1 MKPSLK
7 TSARCAYGCRQG
19 SIQIAQESRL
29 LFLIF
34 LESVSKTNFER
45 SGSGWDSNPEPTP
58 KAFRAVLYA
67 SGLRATVMLAPQAMD
82 PSFALVGVR
91 TCGFW
96 RLKELES
103 PQRVS
108 SCRQGGSATCR
119 QCTYGAS
126 RFPLSIE
133 LQWGTSPTEYHWPPL
148 PGNSGPSPCWPVC
161 PGGCSRDPRR
171 QPPWC
176 YGHECGSR
184 KHGRWQRW

>member
-7 TSARCAYGCRQG
+7 TSARCAYGCRHG

-34 LESVSKTNFER
+34 SESISKTNFER

-58 KAFRAVLYA
+58 KAFRAAPYA
-67 SGLRATVMLAPQAMD
+67 SGLKATVMLAPQAM
-82 PSFALVGVR
+82 SFFRLSWSSNLRAL
-91 TCGFW
+91 
-96 RLKELES
+96 RLKELEP

-108 SCRQGGSATCR
+108 CCRQGGSATCH

-133 LQWGTSPTEYHWPPL
+133 LEWCTSATECHWPPL
-148 PGNSGPSPCWPVC
+148 PGNSGRFPRWPVC
-161 PGGCSRDPRR
+161 PR
-171 QPPWC
+171 
-176 YGHECGSR
+176 
-184 KHGRWQRW
+184 